1 MCQSMGGGLQ
11 LSQGLAGHWSDPYIP
26 RARLT
31 LGLAGF
37 SLGYIMDLG
46 VLS

>member
-1 MCQSMGGGLQ
+1 MGGGLQ